1 MSSDPP
7 TSEIPFP
14 VTGSI
19 PIYQEPVEEEKKPS
33 RQPLLW
39 WALIVAAGSMLTA
52 MTFPGQTAGL
62 SPFTDP
68 LIDSLDIDRTAI
80 SLSYLIATLTG
91 ALTMPILGRLL
102 DKYGAK
108 RAILV
113 IGVLLMTVVFLASF
127 ITEIIGLTASYVGL
141 RMTGQGALSLA
152 ATTLIARTIT
162 HKPGLAL
169 GIVGAVGSAGISLA
183 PVGVERLIAF
193 TDIATAWRIEAALV
207 AIIVLPIA
215 FLLPKDLPQTTTE
228 TGTHI
233 VIVPE
238 AGYTTTQ
245 ALRTGMFWVL
255 ASSGFMVGMLSTG
268 LAFHLISI
276 LGAQGLTTVEA
287 AANFIPQTIAG
298 VTATLGLGTIVDRID
313 PRWGVAG
320 SMLTLTGTLLLLPF
334 VTDGI
339 SGIIFGLLL
348 GTSMGSLRG
357 VEAAAFVRYYG
368 RGHIGAIRGIASSI
382 GLAST
387 ALGPLYFAVGLALSG
402 SYLSASVIAAAFPL
416 MVALGAIFVKP
427 PPGFATL
434 ES

>member
-1 MSSDPP
+1 VSKRPPASDNPAP
-7 TSEIPFP
+7 I
-14 VTGSI
+14 TGSI
-19 PIYQEPVEEEKKPS
+19 PIYQEPLETAKPS
-33 RQPLLW
+33 KQPLLW

-68 LIDSLDIDRTAI
+68 LIATLDIDRTAI
-80 SLSYLIATLTG
+80 SFSYLLATLTG
-91 ALTMPILGRLL
+91 ALTMPILGRVL

-108 RAILV
+108 RALIV
-113 IGVLLMTVVFLASF
+113 IGFLLAIVVFSASF
-127 ITEIIGLTASYVGL
+127 ISDIIGLTASYVGL

-207 AIIVLPIA
+207 AVIVIPIA
-215 FLLPKDLPQTTTE
+215 LLLPKDLPQTTTE

-238 AGYTTTQ
+238 AGYTSAQ

-276 LGAQGLTTVEA
+276 LGAQGLSTVEA
-287 AANFIPQTIAG
+287 AANFIPQTVAA
-298 VTATLGLGTIVDRID
+298 VAATLGLGAIVDRID

-320 SMLTLTGTLLLLPF
+320 SMLTLSGTLVLLPF
-334 VTDGI
+334 VNVGI
-339 SGIIFGLLL
+339 TGIIFGLLL
-348 GTSMGSLRG
+348 GAAMGSLRG

-368 RGHIGAIRGIASSI
+368 RGHIGAIRGIATSI

-387 ALGPLYFAVGLALSG
+387 ALGPLYFALGLSLSG
-402 SYLSASVIAAAFPL
+402 SYAPASLLAALFPL
-416 MVALGAIFVKP
+416 LVGLGAMFVKP
-427 PPGFATL
+427 PPGPDTL
-434 ES
+434 EA

>member
-1 MSSDPP
+1 MSAHPP
-7 TSEIPFP
+7 TGEIPLP

-19 PIYQEPVEEEKKPS
+19 PVYQEPVEAQKPS
-33 RQPLLW
+33 KQPLVW

-68 LIDSLDIDRTAI
+68 LIESLDIDRTAI
-80 SLSYLIATLTG
+80 SFSYLLATLTG

-108 RAILV
+108 RAIIV
-113 IGVLLMTVVFLASF
+113 IGFLLMTVVFLASF
-127 ITEIIGLTASYVGL
+127 ITDIIGLTASYVGL

-183 PVGVERLIAF
+183 PVGVERLIAL
-193 TDIATAWRIEAALV
+193 TDISTAWRIEAALV

-215 FLLPKDLPQTTTE
+215 FLLPKDLPRTTTE

-238 AGYTTTQ
+238 SGYSSRE

-276 LGAQGLTTVEA
+276 LGAQGLSTLEA
-287 AANFIPQTIAG
+287 AANFIPQTVAA
-298 VTATLGLGTIVDRID
+298 VAATLGLGAIVDRID

-320 SMLTLTGTLLLLPF
+320 SMLTLSGTLLILPL
-334 VTDGI
+334 VTEGI
-339 SGIIFGLLL
+339 SGILFGLLL
-348 GTSMGSLRG
+348 GASMGALRG

-368 RGHIGAIRGIASSI
+368 RGHIGAIRGIATSI

-387 ALGPLYFAVGLALSG
+387 ALGPLYFALGLSFSG
-402 SYLSASVIAAAFPL
+402 SYLGASLIAAIFPL
-416 MVALGAIFVKP
+416 LVALGAMFVKP
-427 PPGFATL
+427 PPAPATL
-434 ES
+434 EA

>member
-1 MSSDPP
+1 MSTPPP
-7 TSEIPFP
+7 TGEVPLP

-19 PIYQEPVEEEKKPS
+19 PVYQEPAEASQPAK
-33 RQPLLW
+33 QPLVW

-80 SLSYLIATLTG
+80 SFSYLLATLTG

-108 RAILV
+108 RAIIV
-113 IGVLLMTVVFLASF
+113 IGLLLMTVVFLASF
-127 ITEIIGLTASYVGL
+127 ITDIIGLTASYVGL

-162 HKPGLAL
+162 YKPGLAL

-215 FLLPKDLPQTTTE
+215 LLLPKDLPRTTTE
-228 TGTHI
+228 TGSHI

-238 AGYTTTQ
+238 SGYTSRE

-276 LGAQGLTTVEA
+276 LGAQGLSTLEA
-287 AANFIPQTIAG
+287 AANFIPQTVAA
-298 VTATLGLGTIVDRID
+298 VAATLGLGAIVDRID

-320 SMLTLTGTLLLLPF
+320 SMLTLSGTLLLLPF
-334 VTDGI
+334 VSEGFTGVL
-339 SGIIFGLLL
+339 FGLLL
-348 GTSMGSLRG
+348 GASMGALRG

-368 RGHIGAIRGIASSI
+368 RGHIGAIRGIATSI

-387 ALGPLYFAVGLALSG
+387 ALGPLYFALGLSLSG
-402 SYLSASVIAAAFPL
+402 SYLGASFIAALFPL
-416 MVALGAIFVKP
+416 LVGLGAMFVKP
-427 PPGFATL
+427 PPAPATL
-434 ES
+434 EA

>member
-1 MSSDPP
+1 
-7 TSEIPFP
+7 
-14 VTGSI
+14 
-19 PIYQEPVEEEKKPS
+19 
-33 RQPLLW
+33 
-39 WALIVAAGSMLTA
+39 MLTA

-68 LIDSLDIDRTAI
+68 LIKTLEIDRTAI
-80 SLSYLIATLTG
+80 SVSYLVATLTG
-91 ALTMPILGRLL
+91 ALAMPILGRLL
-102 DKYGAK
+102 DTYGAK
-108 RAILV
+108 RIIIV
-113 IGVLLMTVVFLASF
+113 IGLVLTSVVFAASF
-127 ITEIIGLTASYVGL
+127 ITEVIGLTASYVGL

-162 HKPGLAL
+162 YKPGLAL

-215 FLLPKDLPQTTTE
+215 LLLPKDLPRTTTE

-238 AGYTTTQ
+238 TGYTTAQ

-255 ASSGFMVGMLSTG
+255 AGSGFMVGMLSTG

-276 LGAQGLTTVEA
+276 LGAQGLSTLEA
-287 AANFIPQTIAG
+287 AANFIPQTVAAVI
-298 VTATLGLGTIVDRID
+298 ATLGLGAIVDRID
-313 PRWGVAG
+313 RRWGVAG
-320 SMLTLTGTLLLLPF
+320 SMLTLSGTLLLLPF
-334 VTDGI
+334 VSDGI

-348 GTSMGSLRG
+348 GASMGSLRG

-368 RGHIGAIRGIASSI
+368 RGHIGAIRGVATSI
-382 GLAST
+382 SLAST
-387 ALGPLYFAVGLALSG
+387 ALGPLYFALGLSFTG
-402 SYLSASVIAAAFPL
+402 SYISASVIAAVLPL
-416 MVALGAIFVKP
+416 TVALGAIFVKHP
-427 PPGFATL
+427 ASPDTL
-434 ES
+434 EA

>member
-1 MSSDPP
+1 MSAHPP
-7 TSEIPFP
+7 TGEIPLP

-19 PIYQEPVEEEKKPS
+19 PVYQEPVEAQKPA

-68 LIDSLDIDRTAI
+68 LIESLDIDRTAI
-80 SLSYLIATLTG
+80 SFSYLLATLTG

-108 RAILV
+108 RAIIV
-113 IGVLLMTVVFLASF
+113 IGFLLMTVIFLASF
-127 ITEIIGLTASYVGL
+127 ITDIFGLTASYVGL

-183 PVGVERLIAF
+183 PVGVERLIAL
-193 TDIATAWRIEAALV
+193 TDISTAWRIEAVLV

-215 FLLPKDLPQTTTE
+215 FLLPKDLPRTTTE

-238 AGYTTTQ
+238 SGYTSRE

-276 LGAQGLTTVEA
+276 LGAQGLSTLEA
-287 AANFIPQTIAG
+287 AANFIPQTVAA
-298 VTATLGLGTIVDRID
+298 VAATLGLGAIVDRID

-320 SMLTLTGTLLLLPF
+320 SMLTLSGTLLILPL
-334 VTDGI
+334 VTEGI

-348 GTSMGSLRG
+348 GASMGALRG

-368 RGHIGAIRGIASSI
+368 RGHIGAVRGIATSI

-387 ALGPLYFAVGLALSG
+387 ALGPLYFALGLSVSG
-402 SYLSASVIAAAFPL
+402 SYLGASLIAAIFPL
-416 MVALGAIFVKP
+416 LVALGAMFVKP
-427 PPGFATL
+427 PPAPATL
-434 ES
+434 EA

>member
-1 MSSDPP
+1 MSAHPP
-7 TSEIPFP
+7 TGEIPLP

-19 PIYQEPVEEEKKPS
+19 PTYQEPGRHPQPAK
-33 RQPLLW
+33 QPLLW

-68 LIDSLDIDRTAI
+68 LIESLDIDRTAI
-80 SLSYLIATLTG
+80 SFSYLLATLTG
-91 ALTMPILGRLL
+91 ALTMPILGRAL

-108 RAILV
+108 RAIVV
-113 IGVLLMTVVFLASF
+113 IGFLLMTVVFLASF

-162 HKPGLAL
+162 YKPGLAL

-183 PVGVERLIAF
+183 PVGVERLIAL

-228 TGTHI
+228 TGSHI

-238 AGYTTTQ
+238 AGYTSRE

-276 LGAQGLTTVEA
+276 LGAQGLTTLQA
-287 AANFIPQTIAG
+287 AANFIPQTVAA
-298 VTATLGLGTIVDRID
+298 VLATLGLGAIVDRID

-320 SMLTLTGTLLLLPF
+320 SMLTLSGTLLLLPL
-334 VTDGI
+334 VNPGI

-348 GTSMGSLRG
+348 GASMGALRG

-368 RGHIGAIRGIASSI
+368 RGHIGAIRGIATSI

-387 ALGPLYFAVGLALSG
+387 ALGPIYFALGLSLSG
-402 SYLSASVIAAAFPL
+402 SYLGASLVAAIFPL
-416 MVALGAIFVKP
+416 LVALGAMFVKP
-427 PPGFATL
+427 PPAPATL
-434 ES
+434 EA

>member
-1 MSSDPP
+1 VSAHPP
-7 TSEIPFP
+7 TGEIPLP

-19 PIYQEPVEEEKKPS
+19 PVYQEPVEAQKPS
-33 RQPLLW
+33 KQPLVW

-68 LIDSLDIDRTAI
+68 LIESLDIDRTAI
-80 SLSYLIATLTG
+80 SFSYLLATLTG

-108 RAILV
+108 RAIIV
-113 IGVLLMTVVFLASF
+113 IGFLLMTVVFLASF
-127 ITEIIGLTASYVGL
+127 ITDIIGLTASYVGL

-183 PVGVERLIAF
+183 PVGVERLIAL
-193 TDIATAWRIEAALV
+193 TDISTAWRIEALLV

-215 FLLPKDLPQTTTE
+215 FLLPKDLPRTTTE

-238 AGYTTTQ
+238 SGYTSSQ
-245 ALRTGMFWVL
+245 KRCEQGCSGCL

-276 LGAQGLTTVEA
+276 LGAQGLSTLEA
-287 AANFIPQTIAG
+287 AANFIPQTVAA
-298 VTATLGLGTIVDRID
+298 VAATLGLGAIVDRID

-320 SMLTLTGTLLLLPF
+320 SMLTLSGTLLILPL
-334 VTDGI
+334 VTEGI

-348 GTSMGSLRG
+348 GASMGALRG

-368 RGHIGAIRGIASSI
+368 RGHIGAIRGIATSI

-387 ALGPLYFAVGLALSG
+387 ALGPLYFALGLSFSG
-402 SYLSASVIAAAFPL
+402 SYLGASLIAAIFPL
-416 MVALGAIFVKP
+416 LVALGAMFVKP
-427 PPGFATL
+427 PPAPATL
-434 ES
+434 EA

>member
-1 MSSDPP
+1 MSAHPP
-7 TSEIPFP
+7 TGEIPLP

-19 PIYQEPVEEEKKPS
+19 PVYSEPTEKPPP
-33 RQPLLW
+33 RPQPKLW
-39 WALIVAAGSMLTA
+39 WVFLVAAGSMLTA

-68 LIDSLDIDRTAI
+68 LIAALDIDRTAI
-80 SLSYLIATLTG
+80 SFSYLLATLAG
-91 ALTMPILGRLL
+91 ALTMPILGRIL

-108 RAILV
+108 RAIIV
-113 IGVLLMTVVFLASF
+113 IGLLLMTVVFLASF

-152 ATTLIARTIT
+152 ATTLIARTVT
-162 HKPGLAL
+162 DKPGLAL

-183 PVGVERLIAF
+183 PVGVERLIAL

-215 FLLPKDLPQTTTE
+215 FLLPKDIPQTTTD

-233 VIVPE
+233 VVVPE
-238 AGYTTTQ
+238 TGYTSGQ

-255 ASSGFMVGMLSTG
+255 TFGGFMVGMLSTG

-276 LGAQGLTTVEA
+276 LGAQGLSTIEA
-287 AANFIPQTIAG
+287 AANFIPQTVAA
-298 VTATLGLGTIVDRID
+298 VVATLGLGAIVDRID

-320 SMLTLTGTLLLLPF
+320 SMLTLSGSLLLLPL
-334 VTDGI
+334 VTEGM
-339 SGIIFGLLL
+339 SGVVFGLLL
-348 GTSMGSLRG
+348 GASMGALRG

-368 RGHIGAIRGIASSI
+368 RGHIGAIRGIATSI

-387 ALGPLYFAVGLALSG
+387 ALGPLYFALGLSFTG
-402 SYLSASVIAAAFPL
+402 SYIPASLTAAIFPL
-416 MVALGAIFVKP
+416 LVALGAIFIKP
-427 PPGFATL
+427 PPAPDTL
-434 ES
+434 EP

>member
-1 MSSDPP
+1 MSAHPP
-7 TSEIPFP
+7 TGEISVP

-19 PIYQEPVEEEKKPS
+19 PVYREPAEVEKVAKP
-33 RQPLLW
+33 PLLW
-39 WALIVAAGSMLTA
+39 WALIVGAGSMLTA

-68 LIDSLDIDRTAI
+68 LIESLDIDRTAI
-80 SLSYLIATLTG
+80 SLSYLLATLAG

-108 RAILV
+108 RAIII
-113 IGVLLMTVVFLASF
+113 IGFLLMTVVFLASF

-162 HKPGLAL
+162 CKPGLAL
-169 GIVGAVGSAGISLA
+169 GIVGAVGSAGVSLA
-183 PVGVERLIAF
+183 PVGVERLIAL
-193 TDIATAWRIEAALV
+193 TDIATAWRIEAAVV

-215 FLLPKDLPQTTTE
+215 FLLPQDLPRTTTE

-238 AGYTTTQ
+238 TGYTSGE

-255 ASSGFMVGMLSTG
+255 VSAGFMVTMIYTG

-276 LGAQGLTTVEA
+276 LGAQGLSTLEA
-287 AANFIPQTIAG
+287 AANFIPQTISA
-298 VTATLGLGTIVDRID
+298 VAATLGLGAVVDRID

-320 SMLTLTGTLLLLPF
+320 SMLTLSGTLLLLPF
-334 VTDGI
+334 VTEGI
-339 SGIIFGLLL
+339 SGIVFGLLL
-348 GTSMGSLRG
+348 GVSMGALRG

-368 RGHIGAIRGIASSI
+368 RGHIGAIRGIATSI

-387 ALGPLYFAVGLALSG
+387 ALGPLYFALGLAFSG
-402 SYLSASVIAAAFPL
+402 SYLPVRILAAIFPL
-416 MVALGAIFVKP
+416 IVALGAMFVKP
-427 PPGFATL
+427 PPAPATL
-434 ES
+434 EA

>member
-1 MSSDPP
+1 MSSQPP
-7 TSEIPFP
+7 TAEIPLP
-14 VTGSI
+14 ITGSI
-19 PIYQEPVEEEKKPS
+19 PVYQEPTEEKKPAK
-33 RQPLLW
+33 QPLLW

-68 LIDSLDIDRTAI
+68 LIETLDIDRTAI
-80 SLSYLIATLTG
+80 SLSYLLATLTG
-91 ALTMPILGRLL
+91 ALAMPILGRLL
-102 DKYGAK
+102 DTYGAK
-108 RAILV
+108 RVIVV
-113 IGVLLMTVVFLASF
+113 IGLMLTTVVFAASF
-127 ITEIIGLTASYVGL
+127 ITEVIGLTASYVGL

-162 HKPGLAL
+162 YKPGLAL

-215 FLLPKDLPQTTTE
+215 LLLPKDLPRTTTE

-238 AGYTTTQ
+238 TGYTAAQ

-255 ASSGFMVGMLSTG
+255 AGAGFMVGMLSTG

-276 LGAQGLTTVEA
+276 LGAQGLSTLEA
-287 AANFIPQTIAG
+287 AANFVPQTVAAVI
-298 VTATLGLGTIVDRID
+298 ATLALGAIVDRID

-320 SMLTLTGTLLLLPF
+320 SMLTLSGTLLVLPL
-334 VTDGI
+334 VSDGI

-368 RGHIGAIRGIASSI
+368 RGHIGAIRGVATAI

-387 ALGPLYFAVGLALSG
+387 ALGPLYFALGLSFTG
-402 SYLSASVIAAAFPL
+402 SYISASIIAAALPL
-416 MVALGAIFVKP
+416 TVALGAMFVKP
-427 PPGFATL
+427 PASPDTL
-434 ES
+434 EA

>member
-1 MSSDPP
+1 MSANPP
-7 TSEIPFP
+7 TGGIPLP
-14 VTGSI
+14 ETGSI
-19 PIYQEPVEEEKKPS
+19 PLFQEPADEKKVAKP
-33 RQPLLW
+33 PLLW
-39 WALIVAAGSMLTA
+39 WALIVGAGSMLTA

-68 LIDSLDIDRTAI
+68 LIESLNVDRTAI
-80 SLSYLIATLTG
+80 SFSYLLATLAG

-108 RAILV
+108 RAIIV
-113 IGVLLMTVVFLASF
+113 IGFLLMTVVFLASF

-162 HKPGLAL
+162 YKPGLAL

-183 PVGVERLIAF
+183 PVGVERLIAL

-215 FLLPKDLPQTTTE
+215 FLLPKDLPRTTTE

-238 AGYTTTQ
+238 TGYTSRE

-255 ASSGFMVGMLSTG
+255 VSAGFSLNMIYTG

-276 LGAQGLTTVEA
+276 LGAQGLSTLEA
-287 AANFIPQTIAG
+287 AANFIPQTIAA
-298 VTATLGLGTIVDRID
+298 VLATLGLGAVVDRID

-320 SMLTLTGTLLLLPF
+320 SMLTLSGTLLLLPF
-334 VTDGI
+334 VTEGI
-339 SGIIFGLLL
+339 SGIVFGLLL
-348 GTSMGSLRG
+348 GVAMGSLRG
-357 VEAAAFVRYYG
+357 VDAAAFVRYYG
-368 RGHIGAIRGIASSI
+368 RGHIGAIRGIAAAI

-387 ALGPLYFAVGLALSG
+387 ALGPLYFALGLAFSG
-402 SYLSASVIAAAFPL
+402 SYLPVSILASIFPL
-416 MVALGAIFVKP
+416 LVAFGAMFVKP
-427 PPGFATL
+427 PPAPATL
-434 ES
+434 EA

>member
-1 MSSDPP
+1 MSTHPP
-7 TSEIPFP
+7 TGEIPLP

-19 PIYQEPVEEEKKPS
+19 PTYQEPVEHPEPT

-39 WALIVAAGSMLTA
+39 WALLVAAGSMLTA

-68 LIDSLDIDRTAI
+68 LIESLDIDRTAI
-80 SLSYLIATLTG
+80 SFSYLLATLTG
-91 ALTMPILGRLL
+91 ALTMPLLGRAL

-108 RAILV
+108 RAIIV
-113 IGVLLMTVVFLASF
+113 IGFLLMTVVFLASF

-162 HKPGLAL
+162 YKPGLAL

-183 PVGVERLIAF
+183 PVGVERLIAL

-207 AIIVLPIA
+207 AIIVVPIA
-215 FLLPKDLPQTTTE
+215 FLLPKDLPRTTTE
-228 TGTHI
+228 TGSHI

-238 AGYTTTQ
+238 SGYTSKQ
-245 ALRTGMFWVL
+245 AVRTGMFWVL
-255 ASSGFMVGMLSTG
+255 ASAGFMVGMLSTG

-276 LGAQGLTTVEA
+276 LGAQGLTTLEA
-287 AANFIPQTIAG
+287 AANFIPQTVAA
-298 VTATLGLGTIVDRID
+298 VLATLGLGAIVDRID

-320 SMLTLTGTLLLLPF
+320 SMLTLSGTLLLLPL
-334 VTDGI
+334 VTPGV

-348 GTSMGSLRG
+348 GASMGALRG

-368 RGHIGAIRGIASSI
+368 RGHIGAIRGIATSI

-387 ALGPLYFAVGLALSG
+387 ALGPIYFALGLSLSG
-402 SYLSASVIAAAFPL
+402 SYLGASLVAAIFPML
-416 MVALGAIFVKP
+416 VALGAMFVKP
-427 PPGFATL
+427 PPTPATL
-434 ES
+434 EA

>member
-1 MSSDPP
+1 MSAHPP
-7 TSEIPFP
+7 TGEIPVP

-19 PIYQEPVEEEKKPS
+19 PVYREPAEVKKVTKP
-33 RQPLLW
+33 PLLW
-39 WALIVAAGSMLTA
+39 WALIVGAGSMLTA

-68 LIDSLDIDRTAI
+68 LIESLDIDRTAI
-80 SLSYLIATLTG
+80 SLSYLLATLAG

-108 RAILV
+108 RAIIV
-113 IGVLLMTVVFLASF
+113 IGFLLMTVVFLASF

-152 ATTLIARTIT
+152 ATTLVARTIT
-162 HKPGLAL
+162 YKPGLAL

-183 PVGVERLIAF
+183 PVGLERLIAF
-193 TDIATAWRIEAALV
+193 TDIATAWRIEAAVV

-215 FLLPKDLPQTTTE
+215 FLLPKDLPRTTTE
-228 TGTHI
+228 TGTNI

-238 AGYTTTQ
+238 TGYTSGE

-255 ASSGFMVGMLSTG
+255 ASAGFMVGMLTTG

-276 LGAQGLTTVEA
+276 LGAQGLSALEA
-287 AANFIPQTIAG
+287 AANFVPQTVAA
-298 VTATLGLGTIVDRID
+298 VAASLGLGAIVDRID

-320 SMLTLTGTLLLLPF
+320 SMLTLSATLLLLTF
-334 VTDGI
+334 VTDGV
-339 SGIIFGLLL
+339 SGIVFGLLL
-348 GTSMGSLRG
+348 GTSMGALKG
-357 VEAAAFVRYYG
+357 VEAAAFLRYYG
-368 RGHIGAIRGIASSI
+368 RGHIGAIRGIATSI

-387 ALGPLYFAVGLALSG
+387 ALGPLYFALGLAFSG
-402 SYLSASVIAAAFPL
+402 SYLPVSILGAVFPL
-416 MVALGAIFVKP
+416 VVALGAMFVKP
-427 PPGFATL
+427 PPAPATL
-434 ES
+434 EA

>member
-1 MSSDPP
+1 MSAHPP
-7 TSEIPFP
+7 TGEIPLP
-14 VTGSI
+14 VTGAT
-19 PIYQEPVEEEKKPS
+19 PVYREAHEPPQPAK
-33 RQPLLW
+33 QPLVW
-39 WALIVAAGSMLTA
+39 WSLIVAAGSMLTA

-80 SLSYLIATLTG
+80 SFSYLLATLTG
-91 ALTMPILGRLL
+91 ALTMPILGRVL

-108 RAILV
+108 RAIIV
-113 IGVLLMTVVFLASF
+113 IGFLLMTVVFLASF
-127 ITEIIGLTASYVGL
+127 ITDIIGLTASYVGL

-162 HKPGLAL
+162 YRPGLAL

-207 AIIVLPIA
+207 AVIVLPIA

-228 TGTHI
+228 TGSHI

-238 AGYTTTQ
+238 AGYTSRE

-255 ASSGFMVGMLSTG
+255 AMAGFMVGMLSTG

-276 LGAQGLTTVEA
+276 LGAQGLSTLEA
-287 AANFIPQTIAG
+287 AANFIPQTVAA
-298 VTATLGLGTIVDRID
+298 VAATLGLGAIVDRID

-320 SMLTLTGTLLLLPF
+320 SMLTLSGTLLLLPLVGTGF
-334 VTDGI
+334 
-339 SGIIFGLLL
+339 SGILFGLLL
-348 GTSMGSLRG
+348 GASMGALRG

-368 RGHIGAIRGIASSI
+368 RGHIGAIRGIATSI

-387 ALGPLYFAVGLALSG
+387 ALGPLYFALGLSSSG
-402 SYLSASVIAAAFPL
+402 SYLGAAVLAALFPL
-416 MVALGAIFVKP
+416 LVALGAMFVKP
-427 PPGFATL
+427 PPAPATL
-434 ES
+434 EA